1 MKRIGTVGVVAL
13 VVSMF
18 GFAGSALAA
27 APDNDD
33 IATPTVVDVL
43 PYSDGPND
51 TTEATTGATDPT
63 GCVADTADRSTVW
76 YEFTPVSNERYA
88 ADTVGSDYDTTL
100 YVGTANGSGGIDV
113 IACNDD
119 AVDLQSVVAWDAE
132 GGTTYLLMVGTC
144 CGDGVVGE
152 AGGGGSLVFHL
163 DLAPP
168 PPTVDLTI
176 DARGSFTKSGSA
188 IIRGTIACSNVNE
201 FTTEDTTGGM
211 IQVQASQR
219 VGRKIISGFGSGFD
233 GPCTAEPTA
242 WSVEVLGETGK
253 FGGGSAQVDAFAI
266 ACGPIECT
274 EASASRTVQ
283 LKH

>member
-43 PYSDGPND
+43 PYSVGPND

-63 GCVADTADRSTVW
+63 GCVADTPDRSTVW

-168 PPTVDLTI
+168 PPIVDLTI
-176 DARGSFTKSGSA
+176 DARGSFTRSGSA

>member
-1 MKRIGTVGVVAL
+1 MKRIGIVGVVAL
-13 VVSMF
+13 LLSMF

-33 IATPTVVDVL
+33 IGTPTVVDVL
-43 PYSDGPND
+43 PYTDGPND

-63 GCVADTADRSTVW
+63 GCISDAPDRSTVW
-76 YEFTPVSNERYA
+76 YEFTPVSSERYA
-88 ADTVGSDYDTTL
+88 ADTIGSDYDTTL
-100 YVGTANGSGGIDV
+100 SVGTPNGSGGIDV

-119 AVDLQSVVAWDAE
+119 AVDLQSAVAWDVEA
-132 GGTTYLLMVGTC
+132 GTTYLLVVGTC
-144 CGDGVVGE
+144 CGGGVVGE

-168 PPTVDLTI
+168 PPTVDLTV
-176 DARGSFTKSGSA
+176 DSSGSFNKAGSA
-188 IIRGTIACSNVNE
+188 IIRGTIACTNVNE
-201 FTTEDTTGGM
+201 ITTEDTTGGM

-219 VGRKIISGFGSGFD
+219 VGRKVITGSGSGFE

-242 WSVEVLGETGK
+242 WSIEVFGETGK
-253 FGGGSAQVDAFAI
+253 FGGGSAQVDAFAT
-266 ACGPIECT
+266 ACGPIACT
-274 EASASRTVQ
+274 DVSVSQMVR